1 MSQANVFRQM
11 AEQSKWALALV
22 VGVSVGAAAA
32 NTVMLATLNFVIRG
46 GTDAAKWGA
55 AFLAAL
61 VMKSVLGVAAD
72 FWLIRLS
79 SELLFRIQRQTL
91 ESVLRAP
98 IRSLEKIGHQRVVT
112 LLTDDLLSIQDGF
125 MLAPYV
131 CTHAMILLGGGVYL
145 AFIYWP
151 LLLSIT
157 ALAIVAV
164 VVQRLLLSSNYEY
177 AMRSYRLG
185 DRLTELFVGAT
196 RGAKEL
202 KFSGYFR
209 TRLKSSVNET
219 QTELREALES
229 SSHRGSLAEATTQF
243 GLYGV
248 LGAVAFSA
256 PRYLSVSTEVMAQYI
271 VAVLFLVGPLRA
283 LLSIQGQWIKA
294 GAAVDRV
301 AALRTQL
308 TAVEES
314 LAEAEVDKGWR
325 KLECR
330 ELCYEYE
337 SAEKLDGFR
346 VGPVNLTVERG
357 QIVFLVGGNGSGKT
371 TLLKLLMGLYPPS
384 RGQVLLDGKPLVP
397 SDDQRNLFGG
407 VLSDYH
413 LFGWV
418 NDHDPGLSAR
428 LLERVALE
436 KKVQVKDGTFSTIDL
451 SKGQRARLALI
462 AALAEERPIYVF
474 DEWAADQDPEFREF
488 FYLEMLPRLREQG
501 VTVIAATHDDR
512 YFGEADQVVRL
523 DRGQQRVSSEAVSA
537 APDAPA

>member
-11 AEQSKWALALV
+11 AAESKWALALV
-22 VGVSVGAAAA
+22 VCVSVGAAAA

-46 GTDAAKWGA
+46 GTDGAKWGLG
-55 AFLAAL
+55 FLVAL
-61 VMKSVLGVAAD
+61 LLKTVLGVAAD

-91 ESVLRAP
+91 DSVLRSP

-145 AFIYWP
+145 AYIYWP
-151 LLLSIT
+151 LLLAISF
-157 ALAIVAV
+157 LAVVAV
-164 VVQRLLLSSNYEY
+164 GVQRLLLSSNYES

-209 TRLKSSVNET
+209 SRLRAEVGET
-219 QTELREALES
+219 QTELRKAIES
-229 SSHRGSLAEATTQF
+229 SSHRSSLAEATTQF

-256 PRYLSVSTEVMAQYI
+256 PRFLPVSTEVMAQYI

-283 LLSIQGQWIKA
+283 LLGIQGQWIKA

-301 AALRTQL
+301 AELRAKLRET
-308 TAVEES
+308 EES
-314 LAEAEVDKGWR
+314 LASSSLDAGWK
-325 KLECR
+325 KLECKD
-330 ELCYEYE
+330 LCYEYE

-346 VGPVNLTVERG
+346 VGPVNLTILRG

-371 TLLKLLMGLYPPS
+371 TLLKLLMGLYLPS
-384 RGQVLLDGKPLVP
+384 SGQVLLDEKPLLP
-397 SDDQRNLFGG
+397 SDDQRKLFGG

-418 NDHDPGLSAR
+418 NEGDSGLASS
-428 LLERVALE
+428 LLARVALE
-436 KKVQVKDGTFSTIDL
+436 KKVKVKDGTFSTTDL

-462 AALAEERPIYVF
+462 AALTEQRPIYVF

-512 YFGEADQVVRL
+512 YFREADQLIRL
-523 DRGQQRVSSEAVSA
+523 DRGVQFAKAEPTNQAES
-537 APDAPA
+537 APA

>member
-1 MSQANVFRQM
+1 MTQANVFRQM

-22 VGVSVGAAAA
+22 VGVSVAAAAA

-46 GTDAAKWGA
+46 GTDAGKWGA
-55 AFLAAL
+55 AFLLAL
-61 VMKSVLGVAAD
+61 IMKSVLGVAAD

-125 MLAPYV
+125 MLAPYI
-131 CTHAMILLGGGVYL
+131 CTHAAILLGGGVYL

-157 ALAIVAV
+157 ALGIVAV
-164 VVQRLLLSSNYEY
+164 LVQRLLLASNYEF

-209 TRLKSSVNET
+209 NRLKSSVNET
-219 QTELREALES
+219 QTELREALEK
-229 SSHRGSLAEATTQF
+229 SSHRSSLAETTTQF

-248 LGAVAFSA
+248 LGVVAFSA
-256 PRYLSVSTEVMAQYI
+256 PRFLSVSSEVMAQYI

-301 AALRTQL
+301 AELRTQL
-308 TAVEES
+308 AAVEES
-314 LAEAEVDKGWR
+314 LAEAELEKNW
-325 KLECR
+325 KQLECR

-337 SAEKLDGFR
+337 SAEKQDGFR

-384 RGQVLLDGKPLVP
+384 SGQVLLDGKPLVP
-397 SDDQRNLFGG
+397 SDDQRTLFGG

-418 NDHDPGLSAR
+418 NDHDPALSAG
-428 LLERVALE
+428 LLERVALQ
-436 KKVQVKDGTFSTIDL
+436 KKVEVKDGTFSTIDL
-451 SKGQRARLALI
+451 SKGQKARLALI
-462 AALAEERPIYVF
+462 AALAEQRPIYVF

-488 FYLEMLPRLREQG
+488 FYLEMLPRLRQQG

-512 YFGEADQVVRL
+512 YFGEADQVIRL
-523 DRGQQRVSSEAVSA
+523 DRGQQRETSEPVNRAKDASA
-537 APDAPA
+537 